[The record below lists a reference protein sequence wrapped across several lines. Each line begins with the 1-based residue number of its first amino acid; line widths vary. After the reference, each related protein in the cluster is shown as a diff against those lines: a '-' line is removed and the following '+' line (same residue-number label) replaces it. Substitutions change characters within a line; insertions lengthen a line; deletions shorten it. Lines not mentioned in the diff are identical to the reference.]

1 MQARPAST
9 ANCIIPQIEKFSL
22 EETHAPPRLR
32 THPPTR
38 LPASATMLGERGYAG
53 RARARAGPLVRTKET
68 QAKRSAPRTRVP
80 TPRLQRPEAHRAETP
95 PPVCGPARR
104 ARARVPLERPPR
116 GSEGHRDENQKL
128 RDGCSAKA
136 SPVVGCGASPAVGCG
151 GAIGSE
157 RFGRRR
163 RRRRRGSHRPPHRPM
178 PVALCSILARG
189 DCESDGGPPAVW
201 TGRARGARRSGR
213 PTSSGPSCGTRS
225 CPATS
230 ATGIPILPSLQ
241 FLYGPLPVVLVWPVP
256 GGVSFSGWAGARGR
270 GGAGCRKTCASEG
283 GADRTKHCPGRSLA
297 HRRCLC
303 LESNPCW
310 RPIRVVQHRF
320 PIELLNTSNFCFWS
334 YSCKLVTSVVLFDK
348 NTHFRAI
355 HRGYHQ

>member
-116 GSEGHRDENQKL
+116 GSEGHRDENQKI

-230 ATGIPILPSLQ
+230 ATGTPRPT
-241 FLYGPLPVVLVWPVP
+241 PLC
-256 GGVSFSGWAGARGR
+256 SCTARSKSGLFVGSGGARG
-270 GGAGCRKTCASEG
+270 GGARVAGKSASQTSHRQFSVRVAQKIVAGAVWLIDHAYGWTRTRIG
-283 GADRTKHCPGRSLA
+283 GR
-297 HRRCLC
+297 
-303 LESNPCW
+303 
-310 RPIRVVQHRF
+310 
-320 PIELLNTSNFCFWS
+320 
-334 YSCKLVTSVVLFDK
+334 
-348 NTHFRAI
+348 
-355 HRGYHQ
+355 

>member
-1 MQARPAST
+1 
-9 ANCIIPQIEKFSL
+9 
-22 EETHAPPRLR
+22 
-32 THPPTR
+32 
-38 LPASATMLGERGYAG
+38 MLGERGSAG
-53 RARARAGPLVRTKET
+53 CVRAHGTTCVNQGNAGEEKRAAHASG
-68 QAKRSAPRTRVP
+68 
-80 TPRLQRPEAHRAETP
+80 TPSP
-95 PPVCGPARR
+95 PARR
-104 ARARVPLERPPR
+104 FTVLRRALRVRPGARAWLGVPWKGRPEGPR
-116 GSEGHRDENQKL
+116 AAGMKIK
-128 RDGCSAKA
+128 SAGTRCTA
-136 SPVVGCGASPAVGCG
+136 EAAVVGCG

-157 RFGRRR
+157 PTLQQCFGRRR
-163 RRRRRGSHRPPHRPM
+163 RRRRRRGSRRPPHRPM

-189 DCESDGGPPAVW
+189 DCESDWGPPAVW